1 MAYESMTS
9 LCLFKE
15 IECLHVHFLLL
26 IHKTLQHLKQSPF
39 GNLPFG
45 RTQMG
50 HKNELKQT
58 GPQKSGATMKLASL
72 HGGQVSE
79 SSRLRRYT
87 AQTISSYS
95 VGFTVST
102 WVPNKNAI

>member
-26 IHKTLQHLKQSPF
+26 IHKTLQPPF